1 LTKKKRERD
10 GVIDWLLVGWSL
22 VLFVVDGKE
31 EIFFSS
37 SSVNIRFLL
46 VVRARERERERE
58 RETDRQTDR
67 QKSSK

>member
-1 LTKKKRERD
+1 
-10 GVIDWLLVGWSL
+10 VIDWLLVGWSL

-46 VVRARERERERE
+46 VARARERERE
-58 RETDRQTDR
+58 
-67 QKSSK
+67 KSSK